1 METYKRQERMETRQA
16 VKAAKS
22 AARLRVA
29 KSGGTVAM
37 EDKAARNAELN
48 VMRTSSRDRK
58 KAKLTVALE
67 DILGTTQE
75 PYVERDRSVEVLD
88 LISHALSLLS
98 PSQRR
103 AVVEVAVK
111 EATYAEAAAAIG
123 ISVSAIRSHLTRARE
138 RLPQL

>member
-1 METYKRQERMETRQA
+1 METRQA

-37 EDKAARNAELN
+37 ECKAMRNAELN

-58 KAKLTVALE
+58 KAKRTVALE

-75 PYVERDRSVEVLD
+75 PCVDRDRSVEVLEQVEQ
-88 LISHALSLLS
+88 ALWVLT
-98 PSQRR
+98 PAQRR
-103 AVVEVAVK
+103 IVLLTAQQSMS
-111 EATYAEAAAAIG
+111 YAEAATAIG
-123 ISVSAIRSHLTRARE
+123 ISIDTVKQHLREARKK
-138 RLPQL
+138 LLQL